1 MLIKPNQYASLSVT
15 KNGSLDTTALALGFY
30 YLFVSN
36 SIKFDL

>member
-1 MLIKPNQYASLSVT
+1 MLIKPDKRASLSVT

-36 SIKFDL
+36 GVRI